1 MELHIGDSHALLPA
15 FLDELARDGRN
26 VDFAM
31 VDGDHSADGVRQDM
45 EHLLASDAL
54 RRSVI
59 LIHDT
64 CNDEVRRG
72 LLAGQLES
80 VPKVRYVDLDFIAG
94 HLSHGDPYHHQLWG
108 GLGVALVN
116 ADEDGDEG
124 VPAPYGF
131 YDMFDLLGA
140 AREAVVAREDGGA
153 PPPARDASPRR
164 AQAAGGERPE
174 AKGLVDDSAS
184 ALGAGFEDVIAAER
198 PLVAQEVYAVGS
210 MLEPR
215 RARPAALVHPRRQ
228 PVRRRRGRR
237 RLFPRR
243 LDAGIGERHPG
254 GRARRATVS
263 STCTT
268 CSGSGPRAIAP
279 GCPRASPSRWEGR
292 RWTCSTTT

>member
-1 MELHIGDSHALLPA
+1 MTLGERAALEGVVAKARPRLAIEIGTAEGGSLRRIAEHSEEVHSFDLVEPHEAIRALPNVELHIGDSHALLPA

-80 VPKVRYVDLDFIAG
+80 VPKVRYVDLDFVAG

-140 AREAVVAREDGGA
+140 AREAVVAREDGAA
-153 PPPARDASPRR
+153 PVPPHDESPRR
-164 AQAAGGERPE
+164 LRERAASV
-174 AKGLVDDSAS
+174 L
-184 ALGAGFEDVIAAER
+184 
-198 PLVAQEVYAVGS
+198 
-210 MLEPR
+210 
-215 RARPAALVHPRRQ
+215 
-228 PVRRRRGRR
+228 RRRG
-237 RLFPRR
+237 
-243 LDAGIGERHPG
+243 
-254 GRARRATVS
+254 
-263 STCTT
+263 
-268 CSGSGPRAIAP
+268 
-279 GCPRASPSRWEGR
+279 
-292 RWTCSTTT
+292 